1 MKRTLLIAIALVA
14 SFSAMAQTTL
24 SFPFQGGKAI
34 MDRFFKDSVTV
45 TPQIIAKKASGLAVF
60 KFSAD
65 EQGTIKKIIIY
76 YADDLLLTEPVIK
89 ALQKSNHKWI
99 IPDHEKVHDFILP
112 FVINFSKPATESG
125 ALHTAVYNFN
135 RNKKPVVATD
145 QVPLDM
151 ATLLPAITINYEI
164 K

>member
-1 MKRTLLIAIALVA
+1 MKRALLIAIALFISVG
-14 SFSAMAQTTL
+14 AMAQTTL

-34 MDRFFKDSVTV
+34 MDRFFKDSLKV

-76 YADDLLLTEPVIK
+76 YADDLVLTEPVIK

-99 IPDHEKVHDFILP
+99 IPDHEKIHDFIIP
-112 FVINFSKPATESG
+112 FAINFTPPPVESG

-135 RNKKPVVATD
+135 RSKKPVVSLD

-151 ATLLPAITINYEI
+151 ATLLPTVIVNYEL

>member
-1 MKRTLLIAIALVA
+1 
-14 SFSAMAQTTL
+14 MAQSTL

-34 MDRFFKDSVTV
+34 MDRFFKDSLTV

-65 EQGTIKKIIIY
+65 EFGVIKKMIIY
-76 YADDLLLTEPVIK
+76 YADDLILTEPVIK
-89 ALQKSNHKWI
+89 ALQKSNKKWI
-99 IPDHEKVHDFILP
+99 IPDHEKMHDYILP
-112 FVINFSKPATESG
+112 VLINFNKPAVESG

-145 QVPLDM
+145 QIPLDM
-151 ATLLPAITINYEI
+151 ATLLPAVTINYEI